1 MGRRL
6 ISHKPAKKRK
16 TMHTT
21 HQAIDLPSLRKQKI
35 LLLLERDGKVTAA
48 DLVEHFAVSQDTI
61 RRDLGELAAAG
72 LLQRVHGGALPR
84 PKDTGKDFFTRVGE
98 TNDAKRHLAHRAANL
113 VEDGQIVLFDSGSTT
128 LQIAQ
133 SLPRSI
139 RLTVVTPSPMI
150 AIALADHPE
159 VKVILAGGQL
169 NPATLSTTGQ
179 DAVRLIQSV
188 KADLLFTGVCALHPQ
203 VGISSLHFDEVAVKQ
218 ALLDSASHV
227 VAVTMA
233 DKLGAVEPFVVGPC
247 ERIHTL
253 ITEWHVPSVEAYQ
266 RLGLEVLQVEVE

>member
-1 MGRRL
+1 
-6 ISHKPAKKRK
+6 
-16 TMHTT
+16 MHNT
-21 HQAIDLPSLRKQKI
+21 HHAMDLPSLRKQKI
-35 LLLLERDGKVTAA
+35 LLLLERDGKVTASE
-48 DLVEHFAVSQDTI
+48 LVDHFAVSQDTI

-84 PKDTGKDFFTRVGE
+84 PKDTGKDFFTRVG
-98 TNDAKRHLAHRAANL
+98 
-113 VEDGQIVLFDSGSTT
+113 STT

-133 SLPRSI
+133 SLPHSI

-150 AIALADHPE
+150 AIALADHRD

-169 NPATLSTTGQ
+169 NPATLSTSGHE
-179 DAVRLIQSV
+179 AVRLIQGI

-233 DKLGAVEPFVVGPC
+233 DKLGAVEPFVVAPC
-247 ERIHTL
+247 SRIHTL
-253 ITEWHVPSVEAYQ
+253 ITEWHVPSVEAYEQ
-266 RLGLEVLQVEVE
+266 LGLEVLRVEVE

>member
-1 MGRRL
+1 
-6 ISHKPAKKRK
+6 
-16 TMHTT
+16 MHDT
-21 HQAIDLPSLRKQKI
+21 HAAIDLPSLRKQKI

-48 DLVEHFAVSQDTI
+48 DLVEHFAVSPDTI

-98 TNDAKRHLAHRAANL
+98 TNAAKSHLAQLAAER

-150 AIALADHPE
+150 AIALADHPD

-169 NPATLSTTGQ
+169 NPATLSTSGHE
-179 DAVRLIQSV
+179 AVRLIQGV

-203 VGISSLHFDEVAVKQ
+203 VGITSLHFDEVAVKQ
-218 ALLDSASHV
+218 ALLDSASQV
-227 VAVTMA
+227 IAVTMA
-233 DKLGAVEPFVVGPC
+233 DKLGAVEPFVVAPC
-247 ERIHTL
+247 SRIHTL
-253 ITEWHVPSVEAYQ
+253 ITEWHVPSVEAYEQ
-266 RLGLEVLQVEVE
+266 LGMEVLRVEVE

>member
-1 MGRRL
+1 
-6 ISHKPAKKRK
+6 
-16 TMHTT
+16 MHTT

-35 LLLLERDGKVTAA
+35 LLLLERDGKVTASE
-48 DLVEHFAVSQDTI
+48 LVDHFAVSQDTI

-98 TNDAKRHLAHRAANL
+98 TNEVKRHLARVAAER

-133 SLPRSI
+133 CLPHALH
-139 RLTVVTPSPMI
+139 LTVVTPSPMI
-150 AIALADHPE
+150 AIALADHPHI
-159 VKVILAGGQL
+159 KVILAGGQL
-169 NPATLSTTGQ
+169 NPATLSTGGHE
-179 DAVRLIQSV
+179 AVRLIQSV

-203 VGISSLHFDEVAVKQ
+203 VGITSLHFGEVAVKQ

-227 VAVTMA
+227 IAVTTS
-233 DKLGAVEPFVVGPC
+233 DKLGAVEPFVVAPC
-247 ERIHTL
+247 SRIHTL
-253 ITEWHVPSVEAYQ
+253 ITEWDAPDVQAYKQ
-266 RLGLEVLQVEVE
+266 LGLQVQRVDVQ

>member
-1 MGRRL
+1 
-6 ISHKPAKKRK
+6 
-16 TMHTT
+16 MHNS

-48 DLVEHFAVSQDTI
+48 QLVEHFAVSQDTI

-98 TNDAKRHLAHRAANL
+98 TNAAKRHLAQLAANR

-133 SLPRSI
+133 SLPHSI
-139 RLTVVTPSPMI
+139 RLTVVTTSPMI
-150 AIALADHPE
+150 AIALADHRD

-169 NPATLSTTGQ
+169 NPATLSTGGH
-179 DAVRLIQSV
+179 DAIRLIQSI

-203 VGISSLHFDEVAVKQ
+203 VGMSSLHFDEVAVKQ

-233 DKLGAVEPFVVGPC
+233 DKLGAVEPFVVAPC
-247 ERIHTL
+247 SRIHTL
-253 ITEWHVPSVEAYQ
+253 ITEWHVPNVQAYEQ
-266 RLGLEVLQVEVE
+266 LGLEVLRVEVE

>member
-1 MGRRL
+1 
-6 ISHKPAKKRK
+6 
-16 TMHTT
+16 MHST
-21 HQAIDLPSLRKQKI
+21 HQAVDLPSLRKQKI
-35 LLLLERDGKVTAA
+35 LLLLERDGKVTAS
-48 DLVEHFAVSQDTI
+48 DLVEHFAVSHDTI

-84 PKDTGKDFFTRVGE
+84 PKDSGKDFFTRVGE
-98 TNDAKRHLAHRAANL
+98 TNEAKHHLAQLAADR

-128 LQIAQ
+128 LRIAQ
-133 SLPRSI
+133 ALPHSI

-150 AIALADHPE
+150 AIALADHPQ
-159 VKVILAGGQL
+159 VKIILAGGQL
-169 NPATLSTTGQ
+169 NPATLSTSGQ
-179 DAVRLIQSV
+179 ETVRLIQGI

-233 DKLGAVEPFVVGPC
+233 DKLGAVEPFVVAPC
-247 ERIHTL
+247 NRIHTL
-253 ITEWHVPSVEAYQ
+253 ITEWHVPSVEAYEQ
-266 RLGLEVLQVEVE
+266 LGVEVMRVEVE

>member
-1 MGRRL
+1 
-6 ISHKPAKKRK
+6 
-16 TMHTT
+16 MHST
-21 HQAIDLPSLRKQKI
+21 HQAVDLPSLRKQKI
-35 LLLLERDGKVTAA
+35 LLLLERDGKVTAS
-48 DLVEHFAVSQDTI
+48 DLVEHFAVSHDTI

-84 PKDTGKDFFTRVGE
+84 PKDSGKDFFTRVGE
-98 TNDAKRHLAHRAANL
+98 TNEAKHHLAQLAADR

-128 LQIAQ
+128 LRIAQ
-133 SLPRSI
+133 ALPHSI

-150 AIALADHPE
+150 AIALADHPQ
-159 VKVILAGGQL
+159 VKIILAGGQL
-169 NPATLSTTGQ
+169 NPATLSTSGQ
-179 DAVRLIQSV
+179 ETVRLIQGI

-233 DKLGAVEPFVVGPC
+233 DKLGAVEPFEIG
-247 ERIHTL
+247 RA
-253 ITEWHVPSVEAYQ
+253 HV
-266 RLGLEVLQVEVE
+266 

>member
-1 MGRRL
+1 
-6 ISHKPAKKRK
+6 
-16 TMHTT
+16 MHNT
-21 HQAIDLPSLRKQKI
+21 HHAIDLPSLRKQKI
-35 LLLLERDGKVTAA
+35 LLLLERDGKVTASE
-48 DLVEHFAVSQDTI
+48 LVDHFAVSQDTI

-84 PKDTGKDFFTRVGE
+84 PKDTGKDFFTRIGE
-98 TNDAKRHLAHRAANL
+98 TNEAKRQLAQLAADQ
-113 VEDGQIVLFDSGSTT
+113 VQDGQIVLFDSGSTT

-133 SLPRSI
+133 SLPHSI

-150 AIALADHPE
+150 AIALADHRD

-169 NPATLSTTGQ
+169 NPATLSTSGHE
-179 DAVRLIQSV
+179 AVRLIQGI

-227 VAVTMA
+227 VAVTTA
-233 DKLGAVEPFVVGPC
+233 DKLGAVEPFVVAPC
-247 ERIHTL
+247 NRIHTL
-253 ITEWHVPSVEAYQ
+253 ITELHVPSVEAYEQ
-266 RLGLEVLQVEVE
+266 LGVEVLRVEVE